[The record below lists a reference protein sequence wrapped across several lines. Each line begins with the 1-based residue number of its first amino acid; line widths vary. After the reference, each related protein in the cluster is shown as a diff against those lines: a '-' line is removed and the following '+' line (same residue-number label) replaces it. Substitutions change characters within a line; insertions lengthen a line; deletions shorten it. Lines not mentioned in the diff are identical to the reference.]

1 MRCGSDI
8 RKRCVATEHDGKD
21 QKWVSPD
28 NDGLSTDDKVS
39 MIYLFMNNA
48 AAADTYLSLN
58 DSNIRRAWVMRML
71 AEGEAAM

>member
-1 MRCGSDI
+1 
-8 RKRCVATEHDGKD
+8 
-21 QKWVSPD
+21 
-28 NDGLSTDDKVS
+28 

-58 DSNIRRAWVMRML
+58 DSNIRQAWVMRML